1 MDWGV
6 FAGIY
11 FECFGEF
18 ETKMFF
24 FEGGDIM
31 PDFDD
36 RERKPESQSRKE
48 QARPVCKGVLRPMA
62 YARSSSLIKI
72 ELVDEH
78 SRNTNDLIKSVPVW
92 M

>member
-1 MDWGV
+1 
-6 FAGIY
+6 
-11 FECFGEF
+11 
-18 ETKMFF
+18 
-24 FEGGDIM
+24 M

-36 RERKPESQSRKE
+36 RERKLESQSRKE
-48 QARPVCKGVLRPMA
+48 QARPVCEGGLSAMT

-72 ELVDEH
+72 ELVDEQ